1 MLILYDYV
9 ISLLGIF
16 LKEITCDVDDYQ
28 RLMQKKKKALQ
39 CIYYSIIYNGE
50 IPLLG

>member
-1 MLILYDYV
+1 MLILYDCV

-16 LKEITCDVDDYQ
+16 LKEITCDYQ
-28 RLMQKKKKALQ
+28 RLMQKNALQ

-50 IPLLG
+50 IPLLE